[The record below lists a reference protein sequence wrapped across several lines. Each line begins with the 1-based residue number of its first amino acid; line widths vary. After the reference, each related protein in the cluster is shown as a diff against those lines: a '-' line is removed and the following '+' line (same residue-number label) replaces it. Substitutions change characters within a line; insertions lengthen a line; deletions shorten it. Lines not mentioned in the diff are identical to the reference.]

1 MITIFTTA
9 QPFRGRNAIAQRN
22 ALRSWQ
28 VLHSDVQI
36 MLFGD
41 ADGSQEVAWELGIH
55 YEEHPHATAG
65 DSVRLDHMFAKAQ
78 SAARYTALCY
88 VACDTI
94 LLADFCQ
101 AFNRV
106 EALYPEFVMV
116 GRSRNI
122 SGFDLQ
128 SFEDLGWEC
137 RYREL
142 AQRQTRQRFG
152 ENIAF
157 VAFSKGLYLNDVP
170 ALPAGTPFAFDWL
183 MRKAITE
190 EVTVVDVSEMV
201 FALRQSCDGGE
212 AGTVDSARDA
222 TAKVSTARSRQS
234 RLCGFAKI
242 PYRLTSTDVVRNHW
256 QRMWYWRE
264 RVQRWLDEALQA
276 WRETARQLKKPSG
289 LGATDV
295 FRSESSRR

>member
-1 MITIFTTA
+1 
-9 QPFRGRNAIAQRN
+9 
-22 ALRSWQ
+22 
-28 VLHSDVQI
+28 
-36 MLFGD
+36 
-41 ADGSQEVAWELGIH
+41 
-55 YEEHPHATAG
+55 
-65 DSVRLDHMFAKAQ
+65 
-78 SAARYTALCY
+78 
-88 VACDTI
+88 
-94 LLADFCQ
+94 
-101 AFNRV
+101 
-106 EALYPEFVMV
+106 MV